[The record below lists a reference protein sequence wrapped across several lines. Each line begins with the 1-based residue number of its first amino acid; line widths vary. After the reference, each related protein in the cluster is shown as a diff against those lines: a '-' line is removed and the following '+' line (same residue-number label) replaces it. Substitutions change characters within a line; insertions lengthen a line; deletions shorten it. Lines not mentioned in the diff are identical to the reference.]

1 MQLTFDIADELDLTN
16 EIPSALNAISTLAYA
31 LPYLQKG
38 VGTNAAAM
46 ANASYFLSVAL
57 DDVAQAVRDYADKKI
72 AEQRK
77 EETKC

>member
-1 MQLTFDIADELDLTN
+1 MQLTFGIADELDLTN
-16 EIPSALNAISTLAYA
+16 EIPSTLNAISTLVYA

-46 ANASYFLSVAL
+46 ANASYFLSVAI

-72 AEQRK
+72 AEQK
-77 EETKC
+77 GEEKK

>member
-16 EIPSALNAISTLAYA
+16 EIPSTLNAISALVLA
-31 LPYLQKG
+31 LPYFKKYAG
-38 VGTNAAAM
+38 INDDTVM
-46 ANASYFLSVAL
+46 SASYFLAGAI

-77 EETKC
+77 EIKK

>member
-1 MQLTFDIADELDLTN
+1 MTLSFDDAFDIENELPD
-16 EIPSALNAISTLAYA
+16 ALCAIAYLVEA

-46 ANASYFLSVAL
+46 ANASYFLSVAI

-72 AEQRK
+72 SEQR
-77 EETKC
+77 EETKKC

>member
-1 MQLTFDIADELDLTN
+1 MQETFDIDDELDLTN
-16 EIPSALNAISTLAYA
+16 EIPSALNAISTLEYA
-31 LPYLQKG
+31 LPYLKKG
-38 VGTNAAAM
+38 LGTNAAAM

-77 EETKC
+77 EEKKC